1 MIEIDTKDLRD
12 IISKNINDF
21 KVSVESINNEY
32 SYSFVTLNGEKVDNK
47 INPIVTIKLKID
59 YDELKNLNLKRAM
72 AETANELEQQM
83 EEFNS
88 RVERCKCK

>member
-21 KVSVESINNEY
+21 KVSVESINNEC